1 MALLREAK
9 RPRYERAPAL
19 AAFASRRFG
28 TRLALSKSVSKTIRV
43 FIRGG
48 LVLAGALALGGC
60 YADARVE
67 PAYVETTYV
76 PAHVHVYPSYWYE
89 GRTVY
94 LIDGR
99 WYFHHPSG
107 RWVYYR
113 EEPPT
118 LYRYRTTIRQAPPA
132 PARRAAD
139 PYRAPPPRE
148 APPAYYRD
156 DGRSVPPPPPKKRK
170 RHDDRDYRDDDDRDR
185 DGRHHDD
192 RDRDGRHHDDDDRDR
207 Y

>member
-9 RPRYERAPAL
+9 RPRSAGARAL
-19 AAFASRRFG
+19 AAFTRERLG
-28 TRLALSKSVSKTIRV
+28 TRLALPKSVSPKTRS

-48 LVLAGALALGGC
+48 LVLVGAISLGGC
-60 YADARVE
+60 YARAQVE

-76 PAHVHVYPSYWYE
+76 PTHVHVYPSYHYE
-89 GRTVY
+89 GRVVY
-94 LIDGR
+94 LIHGR

-107 RWVYYR
+107 AWVYYR
-113 EEPPT
+113 KEPPT

-132 PARRAAD
+132 PPRRAAE

-156 DGRSVPPPPPKKRK
+156 DGPSVPPPPPKKRK
-170 RHDDRDYRDDDDRDR
+170 RHDDRDHRDDDGRDRDGRRHDDRDHHDHDDDRDR
-185 DGRHHDD
+185 D
-192 RDRDGRHHDDDDRDR
+192 R

>member
-1 MALLREAK
+1 MFAR
-9 RPRYERAPAL
+9 AL
-19 AAFASRRFG
+19 AAFKRARFG
-28 TRLALSKSVSKTIRV
+28 TRLAPYLGVSRKIRG

-48 LVLAGALALGGC
+48 LVLAGALSLGGC
-60 YADARVE
+60 YARARVE

-76 PAHVHVYPSYWYE
+76 PAHVHVYPSYRYE
-89 GRTVY
+89 GRVVY

-107 RWVYYR
+107 AWVYYR

-132 PARRAAD
+132 PARRAAPAPD
-139 PYRAPPPRE
+139 RYHAPPPRE

-156 DGRSVPPPPPKKRK
+156 EGRTVPPPPPKKRK
-170 RHDDRDYRDDDDRDR
+170 RHDDRDHRDDDGRDR
-185 DGRHHDD
+185 DGRRHDDRDHHDHDD
-192 RDRDGRHHDDDDRDR
+192 RDR